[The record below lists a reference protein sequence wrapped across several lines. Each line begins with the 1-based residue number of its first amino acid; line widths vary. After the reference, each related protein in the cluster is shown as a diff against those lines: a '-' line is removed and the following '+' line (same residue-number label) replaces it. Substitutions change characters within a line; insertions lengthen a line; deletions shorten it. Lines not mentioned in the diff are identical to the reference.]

1 MADELKG
8 RLTVRVPQ
16 KYIDLLEELVHQGI
30 YSNKNEAVREALRRL
45 FEYYGIL
52 RRGEEKTEKPI

>member
-8 RLTVRVPQ
+8 RLTVRVPK
-16 KYIDLLEELVHQGI
+16 KYLDLLEGLVREGI

-52 RRGEEKTEKPI
+52 RQGEEKTGKPI